1 MKAVVLTLALLAC
14 TTALH
19 AQRAQLELT
28 DEAID
33 RAIAFYNA
41 PGTLRIIG
49 DSRVALE
56 ADLPDHVAV
65 LEGVLQVDGRIRG
78 GVLVINGELR
88 IARGAVIEGP
98 VMLIGGLLIADDSVP
113 AIGELSLYR
122 GTFSYR
128 LDDGVLSRIEP
139 VVANE
144 LAAGR
149 EFDFGRTDIVASAGQ
164 GYNRVEGLPMV
175 MGPRLTLGR
184 SNPTIVEALG
194 IYRTATGVTPDF
206 DELGYTA
213 RIEQYLGGYR
223 AARVGLR
230 AYDQISYI
238 ESTGISDRENSLASF
253 VLHEDHRD
261 HYEREGWAAFL
272 RLGRPGR
279 PGSML
284 LEYRDERHNPVR
296 ARRPLS
302 IIDNDDV
309 WRPEALAATG
319 TLRTVAA
326 EFTWDTRNQSHDP
339 STGWWLRGGTE
350 TGLGGSLRYIGGT
363 DAPAP
368 TRFSTADLDIR
379 RYARLGP
386 GSRLALRVYVAGSLN
401 GNELP
406 VQRQHALGGE
416 GSLPGYTLREFDC
429 GATSQV
435 ARINSTAQQ
444 LFYGCDRVALV
455 QVEHQGDFSIL
466 RGLGNS
472 NWLGLLERVR
482 WVAFFDAG
490 RAWNEPE
497 AAGVRTTGAD
507 DFAADGGFGLKL
519 GPVGVYWAVPLSA
532 RADGVNF
539 FVRLGNRL

>member
-1 MKAVVLTLALLAC
+1 MKAVLLPLLLLMFA
-14 TTALH
+14 TTAH
-19 AQRAQLELT
+19 GQRAQLELT
-28 DEAID
+28 DQAID
-33 RAIAFYNA
+33 RAIAFYNE
-41 PGTLRIIG
+41 PTTVRIIG
-49 DSRVALE
+49 DSRIAPE
-56 ADLPDHVAV
+56 AELPDNVAV
-65 LEGVLQVDGRIRG
+65 LEGVLQVDGRVRG

-88 IARGAVIEGP
+88 LGRGAVISGP
-98 VMLIGGLLIADDSVP
+98 VMLIGGLLIADDSAP
-113 AIGELSLYR
+113 AIGELSIYR

-139 VVANE
+139 QRPGE

-184 SNPTIVEALG
+184 SNPTILEVLG
-194 IYRTATGVTPDF
+194 IYRSATGVTPDF

-213 RIEQYLGGYR
+213 RVEQYLGGYR
-223 AARVGLR
+223 AARIGLR
-230 AYDQISYI
+230 AYDQITYI

-279 PGSML
+279 PGTMQ
-284 LEYRDERHNPVR
+284 LEYRDERHKPVR

-326 EFTWDTRNQSHDP
+326 DVSWDTRNHVQDP
-339 STGWWLRGGTE
+339 STGWWLRAGAE
-350 TGLGGSLRYIGGT
+350 AGLGGSLHYVGGT
-363 DAPAP
+363 DASAP
-368 TRFSTADLDIR
+368 TRFTTAEFDIR

-429 GATSQV
+429 GATTQV
-435 ARINSTAQQ
+435 TRFRSAAQQ

-455 QVEHQGDFSIL
+455 QVEHQGDFSVL
-466 RGLGNS
+466 RGLGNR
-472 NWLGLLERVR
+472 NWFGLLERVR

-490 RAWNEPE
+490 RAWNEAE
-497 AAGVRTTGAD
+497 AAGVRTAGAD